1 MQNGPAIYVYLLPLY
16 PSNPLYMP
24 KFLGSGFVLLSLFS
38 CQAKKAPPGNY
49 SKDSV
54 VHKYLHL
61 LDSSENADSNDL
73 KYKILKNYLAD
84 DSGFFINLDRN
95 LDIYKQEMD
104 NEQRVDSCLD
114 AARLSAKGFE
124 EVYRFY
130 WSGAFC
136 YHRLMITVGK
146 QPNGVLLDFVEY
158 QYAPDNQFPCRVTR
172 RMSKPVSGEAW
183 DHLKN
188 TIQFAY
194 FWSMEPHEDNLSLDG
209 SDWKV
214 EGFTAARFHSV
225 YRHSPG
231 VRAFSAIGFE
241 MLKLSGQKTHC
252 FY

>member
-1 MQNGPAIYVYLLPLY
+1 MFTCCRCIRQTP
-16 PSNPLYMP
+16 YMP
-24 KFLGSGFVLLSLFS
+24 KFVGSGFVLLSLFS
-38 CQAKKAPPGNY
+38 CQAKKPASYGI

-73 KYKILKNYLAD
+73 KYKILKSYLAD
-84 DSGFFINLDRN
+84 DSPFFANLDRN
-95 LDIYKQEMD
+95 LDIYKQEME
-104 NEQRVDSCLD
+104 NGQRADSCLD
-114 AARLSAKGFE
+114 AVKLSAQGFE

-146 QPNGVLLDFVEY
+146 QPNGVLLHFVEY
-158 QYAPDNQFPCRVTR
+158 QSSPDYQLPCVVTR
-172 RMSKPVSGEAW
+172 RISRPVSGAAW
-183 DHLKN
+183 KHLKN

-194 FWSMEPHEDNLSLDG
+194 FWSMEPHEDNVSTDG

-214 EGFTAARFHSV
+214 EGFMTGRFHSV

-241 MLKLSGQKTHC
+241 MLQLSGQKTHC